1 MAVRYILHV
10 DMDAFFAAIE
20 QREHPQYKNKPLIV
34 GADPRQ
40 GKGRGVVSTCSY
52 EARRYGVHSA
62 MPISQAYKLCPQ
74 GIYVPPNGHLYSQV
88 SAEIFELLYEFT
100 DQVEPLSIDEAFL
113 DITGSFHLFGDVENL
128 GRELKIRILRNQDLT
143 ASVGIAPNKFIAK
156 IASDL
161 RKPDGLVIVEAGQG
175 IQEFLDP
182 LAVVYIWG
190 AGKKTIAK
198 LNHLGIY
205 TIGDLRQF
213 PADLLEQYFGK
224 LGEHF
229 YALAHGQD
237 DRPVISGHEVKS
249 VSNEVTF
256 GEDITDLDM
265 LQRTL
270 FQLAEKVAY
279 RLRQKGL
286 TGRTIQLKLR
296 YQSFD
301 TITRVQTIPGVTAN
315 TEKIFSVVK
324 ELFID
329 NYQQGRKVRLIG
341 VGISGFS
348 DDLGRQMNIF
358 ECGLQDNDRLDVIED
373 LVKKKFGRKSIS
385 RAEGLTHDIE
395 KHEHGGE

>member
-1 MAVRYILHV
+1 VAVRYILHV

-20 QREHPQYKNKPLIV
+20 QREHPQYKNKPVIV
-34 GADPRQ
+34 GADPKQ

-52 EARRYGVHSA
+52 EARQYGVHSA

-74 GIYVPPNGHLYSQV
+74 GIYIPPNGHLYSQV
-88 SAEIFELLYEFT
+88 SDEIFELLYEFT
-100 DQVEPLSIDEAFL
+100 DRVEPLSIDEAFL
-113 DITGSFHLFGDVENL
+113 DITGSFHLFGSVEKL
-128 GRELKIRILRNQDLT
+128 GRELKLRILQSQDLT

-161 RKPDGLVIVEAGQG
+161 KKPDGLVLVEADQ
-175 IQEFLDP
+175 IREFLDP

-213 PADLLEQYFGK
+213 PADLLGQYFGK
-224 LGEHF
+224 LGDHF

-256 GEDITDLDM
+256 GEDITDLEA

-270 FQLAEKVAY
+270 IQLSEKVAY

-286 TGRTIQLKLR
+286 TGRTIHLKLR

-301 TITRVQTIPGVTAN
+301 TITRVQTIPAVTAN

-348 DDLGRQMNIF
+348 DDIGRQMDIF
-358 ECGLQDNDRLDVIED
+358 ECGLKKNDRLDVIAD

-395 KHEHGGE
+395 KHEHGEE

>member
-1 MAVRYILHV
+1 MVARYILHV

-20 QREHPQYKNKPLIV
+20 QREHPQFKNKPLIV
-34 GADPRQ
+34 GADPKQ

-52 EARRYGVHSA
+52 EARKYGVHSA
-62 MPISQAYKLCPQ
+62 MPISQAYKLCPH

-88 SAEIFELLYEFT
+88 SDEIFELLYEFS
-100 DQVEPLSIDEAFL
+100 DRVEPLSIDEAFL
-113 DITGSFHLFGDVENL
+113 DITGSFHLFGSVENL
-128 GRELKIRILRNQDLT
+128 ARELKLRILHSQDIT
-143 ASVGIAPNKFIAK
+143 ASVGVAPNKFIAK

-161 RKPDGLVIVEAGQG
+161 KKPDGLVIVEADK
-175 IQEFLDP
+175 IREFLDP
-182 LAVVYIWG
+182 LAVAYIWG
-190 AGKKTIAK
+190 AGKKTIAR

-205 TIGDLRQF
+205 TIGDMRQF
-213 PADLLEQYFGK
+213 PVDLLKQYFGK
-224 LGEHF
+224 LGDHF
-229 YALAHGQD
+229 YSLAHGQD

-256 GEDITDLDM
+256 AEDITDLDV

-286 TGRTIQLKLR
+286 NGRTIHLKLR
-296 YQSFD
+296 YQGFD
-301 TITRVQTIPGVTAN
+301 TITRVQTIPTLTAN

-324 ELFID
+324 ELFII

-341 VGISGFS
+341 VGISGFT
-348 DDLGRQMNIF
+348 DEIGRQLNIF
-358 ECGLQDNDRLDVIED
+358 ECGLKESDRLDFLED

-385 RAEGLTHDIE
+385 RAEGLTHDIA
-395 KHEHGGE
+395 KNEHGEE